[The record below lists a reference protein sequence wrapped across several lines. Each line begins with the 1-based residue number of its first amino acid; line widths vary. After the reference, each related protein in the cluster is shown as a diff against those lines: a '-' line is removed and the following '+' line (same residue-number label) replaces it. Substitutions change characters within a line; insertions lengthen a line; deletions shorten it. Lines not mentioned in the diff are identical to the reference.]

1 MLTRVLVPFFLAL
14 GAFHSLAYT
23 QEPVGPQEPVIPVT
37 PAPIVQAL
45 EAIKDPARYALGLNV
60 GANLAKGRIS
70 PQDLDIKDFMLGFM
84 DALEKRAPKLSE
96 KQFQAAMTSF
106 QMRMQKKIL
115 EIAKRNLE
123 KSNAYL
129 EENKKKD
136 GVQVTKTGLQ
146 YQVLKSGSGKTP
158 SITDSVLAHYEG
170 KLSDGFLFDSSI
182 KRGKPE
188 TIEVKGDLPG
198 LSEVFQRMKVGD
210 KWVVTLP
217 PNLAYG
223 EGGADPDIG
232 PNEVLIFEIELL
244 DVIKK

>member
-1 MLTRVLVPFFLAL
+1 
-14 GAFHSLAYT
+14 
-23 QEPVGPQEPVIPVT
+23 
-37 PAPIVQAL
+37 
-45 EAIKDPARYALGLNV
+45 
-60 GANLAKGRIS
+60 
-70 PQDLDIKDFMLGFM
+70 
-84 DALEKRAPKLSE
+84 
-96 KQFQAAMTSF
+96 
-106 QMRMQKKIL
+106 MRMQKKIL

-123 KSNAYL
+123 KSNVYL

-136 GVQVTKTGLQ
+136 GIQVTKTGLQ
-146 YQVLKSGSGKTP
+146 YQVLKSGSGKSP

-170 KLSDGFLFDSSI
+170 KLIDGFLFDSSI
-182 KRGKPE
+182 KRNKPE
-188 TIEVKGDLPG
+188 TIDVKGDLPG
-198 LSEVFQRMKVGD
+198 LSEAFQRMKVGD

>member
-1 MLTRVLVPFFLAL
+1 MLTRVLVPFFLAS
-14 GAFHSLAYT
+14 GVFHTFAYT
-23 QEPVGPQEPVIPVT
+23 QEPVGSQEPVSPGT
-37 PAPIVQAL
+37 PAPIVLAV
-45 EAIKDPARYALGLNV
+45 EAIKDPSSYALGLNI
-60 GANLAKGRIS
+60 GANVAKGRIS
-70 PQDLDIKDFMLGFM
+70 SQDIEIKDFMLGFI
-84 DALEKRAPKLSE
+84 DALEKREPKLSE

-123 KSNAYL
+123 KSNVYL

-136 GVQVTKTGLQ
+136 GIQVTKTGLQ
-146 YQVLKSGSGKTP
+146 YQVLKSGSGKSP

-170 KLSDGFLFDSSI
+170 KLIDGFLFDSSI
-182 KRGKPE
+182 KRNKPE
-188 TIEVKGDLPG
+188 TIDVKGDLPG
-198 LSEVFQRMKVGD
+198 LSEAFQRMKVGD